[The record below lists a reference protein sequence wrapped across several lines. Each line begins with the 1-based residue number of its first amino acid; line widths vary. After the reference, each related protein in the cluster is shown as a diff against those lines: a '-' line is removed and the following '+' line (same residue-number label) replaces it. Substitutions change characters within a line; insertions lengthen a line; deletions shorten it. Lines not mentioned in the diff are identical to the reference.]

1 MLFFSLLRIFKM
13 FENSSEKGH
22 FHWADWL
29 VFAAML
35 TISAAAGLWHYKSA
49 QQSSVEN
56 YLLGGRKL
64 RLWPVSASL
73 IASFISGV
81 TIVGAPAEIYNFGT
95 QYWITVISLLFSG
108 IVVANIYL
116 PVFVTLQL
124 NSAYEYLE
132 IRFNKGVRILI
143 SLIFV
148 FDAVLYQSIVVY
160 VPALAL
166 NQVSDINTHIIGA
179 ILCGVCVFYT
189 VLGGLKAVVWTD
201 MLQVIIMILA
211 MLIVTVLGTWEVGGL
226 SKVWQKA
233 REANRIEF
241 FNFDS
246 SLYTRHTVWSVLIG
260 SWLYSTAY
268 IAVNQTMVQRY
279 TSLRTMKTSKLAIG
293 ISIIGIVIFISLCC
307 WCGLVLLAW
316 WSPPKCDP
324 RATGLITADDQ
335 LLPAFVMQAAGYLHG
350 IPGLFIA
357 GIFGAA
363 LSSLSVGFNSTS
375 VVLLEDFV
383 KSCFGL
389 QPNERCS
396 TILVKSI
403 IIFLGLFALAFVFF
417 IETLGGILVVT
428 NSLAAIAAGISFGV
442 FTLGMLFPWTNSQGA
457 FVGAVVGF
465 LIAGWACFGANISI
479 SSGVIVPKK
488 LPVPFDQCPGNISQA
503 FLDQFVHSNEEDVFA
518 LYLLSYHWFSGLG
531 TLIVIVVGGIVTWLT
546 GPKDPSYIDRKLLS
560 PVIHRW
566 LPYPKYQNEEWYQST
581 TEPQSSVNLLLKN
594 LPNKLKQSD
603 TYKKKEN
610 QTDVAVS

>member
-1 MLFFSLLRIFKM
+1 M
-13 FENSSEKGH
+13 FENSSENGH
-22 FHWADWL
+22 FHWVDWL

-49 QQSSVEN
+49 QKSTVEN

-64 RLWPVSASL
+64 SLWPVSASL

-95 QYWITVISLLFSG
+95 QYWITVISLFFSG
-108 IVVANIYL
+108 VVIASVYL
-116 PVFVTLQL
+116 PVFVTLKL

-148 FDAVLYQSIVVY
+148 LDAVLYQSIVVY

-166 NQVSDINTHIIGA
+166 NQVSDINTYIVSAII
-179 ILCGVCVFYT
+179 CGVCVFYT

-211 MLIVTVLGTWEVGGL
+211 VFIVTIIGTYEVGGP
-226 SKVWQKA
+226 SEVWQKA

-260 SWLYSTAY
+260 SWLFSTGY

-279 TSLRTMKTSKLAIG
+279 TSLKTVKASKLAIG
-293 ISIIGIVIFISLCC
+293 ISITGIIIFISLCC

-324 RATGLITADDQ
+324 RAIGLIKADDQ
-335 LLPAFVMQAAGYLHG
+335 LLPAFVMQAAGHLHG

-389 QPNERCS
+389 EPNERCS

-403 IIFLGLFALAFVFF
+403 VIVLGLIALAFIFF

-428 NSLAAIAAGISFGV
+428 NSLSAIAAGISFGV

-465 LIAGWACFGANISI
+465 LIAGWACLGANISI
-479 SSGVIVPKK
+479 SFGDIVPKK
-488 LPVPFDQCPGNISQA
+488 LPVPLTQCPGNISQS
-503 FLDQFVHSNEEDVFA
+503 FLDQFVHHDEEDIFA
-518 LYLLSYHWFSGLG
+518 LYRLSYHWFSGLG
-531 TLIVIVVGGIVTWLT
+531 TVIVIVIGGIVSWFT
-546 GPKDPSYIDRKLLS
+546 GPRDPSYVDRKLLS

-566 LPYPKYQNEEWYQST
+566 LPYPRYQNEEWYRDT
-581 TEPQSSVNLLLKN
+581 IEPQASVNLLLKN
-594 LPNKLKQSD
+594 IPKKLKHNNTSE
-603 TYKKKEN
+603 KKEN
-610 QTDVAVS
+610 HYDAAVS